1 MSAEA
6 DLAMHCRYEGPL
18 RHLRAF
24 VLQPGYRVVRLY
36 RLVLKLETMAL
47 PLRACGRLLA
57 QHLLTAHACHLSPKA
72 GIGPG
77 LSLPHPIAVVI
88 GDGCRLGRSVT
99 LYQSVT
105 LGRGHAD
112 MRYPVLEDEVVVYA
126 GAVIAGGVRIGRGA
140 VIGANAVVTHDVPAG
155 GTVRAGGAS

>member
-6 DLAMHCRYEGPL
+6 DLAGHCRYEGPL
-18 RHLRAF
+18 RHLRGF

-36 RLVLKLETMAL
+36 RLALKLETMAR
-47 PLRACGRLLA
+47 PARACGRLLA
-57 QHLLTAHACHLSPKA
+57 QHLLSAYSCHLSPRA
-72 GIGPG
+72 VIGPG

-88 GDGCRLGRSVT
+88 GEGCRLGRDVT
-99 LYQSVT
+99 LHQSVT

-112 MRYPVLEDEVVVYA
+112 TRYPVLEDEVVVYA

-140 VIGANAVVTHDVPAG
+140 VIGANAVVTRDVPPGAM
-155 GTVRAGGAS
+155 VRAGGTP